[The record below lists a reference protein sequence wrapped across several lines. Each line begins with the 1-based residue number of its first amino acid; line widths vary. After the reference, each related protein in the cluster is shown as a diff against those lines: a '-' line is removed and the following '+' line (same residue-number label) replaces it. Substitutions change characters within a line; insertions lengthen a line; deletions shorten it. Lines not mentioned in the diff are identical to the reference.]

1 MRSRREDGMYHL
13 ELLFPE
19 ARRLPLPGALAHS
32 TVGPNVPRKGRAL
45 AGSGAGSP
53 LGGVMAIVVGTD
65 FSDHA
70 REAVRVAAAI
80 AERTGTPLVLVH
92 AAEPGML
99 RRDWPSEH
107 GSTITELEKR
117 LAAEAD
123 RLSHPGLSVEPQVL
137 LGMPDEALVE
147 HAAKLQA
154 RMLITSALG
163 WRSEK
168 RWRLGGIPARIAQLS
183 RCPFLMVRLSEP
195 FLDWCQAK
203 RPLRVVVGDD
213 FSDSAEVALRWLPE
227 LRRVGP
233 VELTVSHVY
242 STATEYGRLGLY
254 HANPGPEGVEAI
266 LERDLRERLS
276 RIGEPRAEVRMSSD
290 HGNVAEPLARL
301 AEAARADL
309 LLLGSHQRRGLR
321 RVRHGSVSLSSLQL
335 APVAAVACVPS
346 CSAREAEA
354 PVGIPSIQR
363 VLVST
368 DFSPLANRAIPHA
381 LSLLPRGGE
390 LILAYVIESPVPIVY
405 ADFWP
410 AVALSGNDDD
420 EPELRRQ
427 LEALVPSD
435 AAGRGITVRMELLP
449 GVHAAQALCQAAER
463 CGADIF
469 CISSHGR
476 TGVRRAVLG
485 SVAQEV
491 VARSRRPVLVVKHP
505 VPP

>member
-1 MRSRREDGMYHL
+1 
-13 ELLFPE
+13 
-19 ARRLPLPGALAHS
+19 
-32 TVGPNVPRKGRAL
+32 
-45 AGSGAGSP
+45 
-53 LGGVMAIVVGTD
+53 MAIVVGTD
-65 FSDHA
+65 FSDHSQ
-70 REAVRVAAAI
+70 EAVRVAAAI

-99 RRDWPSEH
+99 RRDWPAER
-107 GSTITELEKR
+107 GSAITELEKR

-154 RMLITSALG
+154 RMIITAALG

-168 RWRLGGIPARIAQLS
+168 RWRLGGVPARIAQLT
-183 RCPFLMVRLSEP
+183 RCPFLMVRLAEP
-195 FLDWCQAK
+195 LLDWCQAK
-203 RPLRVVVGDD
+203 RPLRVTVGDD
-213 FSDSAEVALRWLPE
+213 FSHSAEVALRWLPE

-233 VELTVSHVY
+233 VELTVAHVY
-242 STATEYGRLGLY
+242 NPATEYGRLGPRLSP
-254 HANPGPEGVEAI
+254 PGPEGIEEL
-266 LERDLRERLS
+266 LERDLRERLA
-276 RIGEPRAEVRMSSD
+276 RIGEPRVEVRMSSD
-290 HGNVAEPLARL
+290 HGNVAEPLASL

-321 RVRHGSVSLSSLQL
+321 RVRHGSVSLSSLPL

-346 CSAREAEA
+346 CSAREAEV
-354 PVGIPSIQR
+354 PEVIPSIRR

-368 DFSPLANRAIPHA
+368 DFSRLANLAIPHA

-390 LILAYVIESPVPIVY
+390 LILAHVIESPVPIIY

-410 AVALSGNDDD
+410 AVALSDDDD
-420 EPELRRQ
+420 EAELRRQ
-427 LEALVPSD
+427 LEKLVPRD
-435 AAGRGITVRMELLP
+435 VAGRDITVRVELLS
-449 GVHAAQALCQAAER
+449 GIHAAQALCQAAER
-463 CGADIF
+463 HGVDIF
-469 CISSHGR
+469 CVSSHGR

-505 VPP
+505 APP

>member
-1 MRSRREDGMYHL
+1 
-13 ELLFPE
+13 
-19 ARRLPLPGALAHS
+19 
-32 TVGPNVPRKGRAL
+32 
-45 AGSGAGSP
+45 
-53 LGGVMAIVVGTD
+53 MAIVVGTD

-92 AAEPGML
+92 TVEPGML
-99 RRDWPSEH
+99 RRDWPAEH
-107 GSTITELEKR
+107 GSTITGLEER
-117 LAAEAD
+117 LTAEAD

-147 HAAKLQA
+147 HAAKIHA
-154 RMLITSALG
+154 RMIITAALG

-168 RWRLGGIPARIAQLS
+168 RWRLGGIPARIAQQS
-183 RCPFLMVRLSEP
+183 RSPFLMVRLSEP
-195 FLDWCQAK
+195 FLDWCQGR
-203 RPLRVVVGDD
+203 RPLRVAVGDD
-213 FSDSAEVALRWLPE
+213 FSLSAEVALRWLPE

-233 VELTVSHVY
+233 VELTVAHVY
-242 STATEYGRLGLY
+242 DTATEYGRLGLY
-254 HANPGPEGVEAI
+254 RVNPETENIEAI

-276 RIGEPRAEVRMSSD
+276 RIGESRAEVRMSSD

-301 AEAARADL
+301 AEESRADL

-321 RVRHGSVSLSSLQL
+321 RVRHGSVSLSALQL

-346 CSAREAEA
+346 CPEREAEA
-354 PVGIPSIQR
+354 PVDVPSIHR
-363 VLVST
+363 VLVPT

-390 LILAYVIESPVPIVY
+390 LILAYVIESPVPVVY

-410 AVALSGNDDD
+410 AVALSGNEDE
-420 EPELRRQ
+420 EPELRRR
-427 LEALVPSD
+427 LEALVPRD
-435 AAGRGITVRMELLP
+435 AADRGITVRVELLS

-463 CGADIF
+463 YGADVV
-469 CISSHGR
+469 CLGSHGR
-476 TGVRRAVLG
+476 TGVRRAMLG

-505 VPP
+505 APP

>member
-1 MRSRREDGMYHL
+1 
-13 ELLFPE
+13 
-19 ARRLPLPGALAHS
+19 
-32 TVGPNVPRKGRAL
+32 
-45 AGSGAGSP
+45 
-53 LGGVMAIVVGTD
+53 MAIVVGTD
-65 FSDHA
+65 FTDHA

-80 AERTGTPLVLVH
+80 AERTRTPLVLVH

-99 RRDWPSEH
+99 RRDWPAER
-107 GSTITELEKR
+107 GSAITELEQR

-154 RMLITSALG
+154 RMIITAALG

-168 RWRLGGIPARIAQLS
+168 RWRLGGVPARIAQMS
-183 RCPFLMVRLSEP
+183 RCPFLMVRLPEP
-195 FLDWCQAK
+195 FLDWCQGK
-203 RPLRVVVGDD
+203 RPLRVAVGDD
-213 FSDSAEVALRWLPE
+213 FSHSAELALRWLPE

-233 VELTVSHVY
+233 VDLTVAHVY
-242 STATEYGRLGLY
+242 NPATEYGRLGLY
-254 HANPGPEGVEAI
+254 RVNPESENLEAI

-276 RIGEPRAEVRMSSD
+276 RIGEPHAEVRMASD
-290 HGNVAEPLARL
+290 HGNAAEPLSRL

-309 LLLGSHQRRGLR
+309 LLLGTHQRRGLR
-321 RVRHGSVSLSSLQL
+321 RVRHGSVSLSALQL
-335 APVAAVACVPS
+335 APVAAVACVPT
-346 CSAREAEA
+346 CVEREAEA
-354 PVGIPSIQR
+354 PVEIPAIQR

-410 AVALSGNDDD
+410 AVALSGDEDD

-427 LEALVPSD
+427 LQALVPRD
-435 AAGRGITVRMELLP
+435 VAGRGITVRLELLP

-463 CGADIF
+463 YGADIF
-469 CISSHGR
+469 CLSSHGR

-505 VPP
+505 TLP